1 MKVQNK
7 NNSSIK
13 TKALIKKTFVELMDE
28 KKSLNHITV
37 TELVKRAN
45 INRGTFYTHYDSIY
59 DIAEEFE
66 AETINLLANDN
77 QELNTYQDMHKYF
90 DKVVFYLKK
99 NETTYQM
106 LLSSNE
112 PYMFLNKLSK
122 LLNEKIKHFL
132 KYNRLNDSDLN
143 ISFFVDGLMLQVLKY
158 FKGEKN
164 YSLDELSIKA
174 KEWFK
179 MLFTN

>member
-77 QELNTYQDMHKYF
+77 Q
-90 DKVVFYLKK
+90 
-99 NETTYQM
+99 
-106 LLSSNE
+106 
-112 PYMFLNKLSK
+112 
-122 LLNEKIKHFL
+122 
-132 KYNRLNDSDLN
+132 
-143 ISFFVDGLMLQVLKY
+143 
-158 FKGEKN
+158 
-164 YSLDELSIKA
+164 
-174 KEWFK
+174 
-179 MLFTN
+179 